1 MKKIRVKF
9 LKNFQ
14 LVFAIVL
21 ILFIPTSLLLYNFF
35 LVGTIKEN
43 MDFEYRDKASLSISI
58 AREAIKEDWP
68 DKELM
73 QKKIKKIGNNNP
85 QIEALDVLVPVD
97 NSGDFKICCSLSP
110 QARGETLSQTLNNIA
125 WNEEFIA
132 FTTNSSA
139 SSSLQKMTR
148 EDASSPTRYQM
159 VMRTFSND
167 RGEKVGMLSMKI
179 SLEDVEKLNKKLI
192 FWSWIISI
200 LLVITLLLFV
210 ATNFKLFRYVV
221 GFQKLR
227 EVDEMKDEF
236 ISIASHELRAP
247 LTAIRGFTS
256 MMQEVLNKKKKLTK
270 NEKQIQDFANSID
283 SSSKRLG
290 DLVEDM
296 LDVSRIEQGRM
307 SFEHQAI
314 KPIDTVKEIIEQFSF
329 QAEQKG
335 LDLRLDKVPP
345 EAKNKKIYV
354 DEDKFKQV
362 VVNLVSNSVKYTEE
376 GEVKIKLKLDERKE
390 RMEIKVK
397 DTGIGMDAKERENL
411 FQKFY
416 RVQTDKT
423 RNITGTGLGLWLTK
437 QIVEKMDG
445 EIFVDSI
452 KGEGSEFTLSFPL
465 AQEKKKK
472 DQDKKKKDQ

>member
-1 MKKIRVKF
+1 MKKIKVKF

-14 LVFAIVL
+14 LVFAI
-21 ILFIPTSLLLYNFF
+21 ILVVFIPAALLLYNFF
-35 LVGTIKEN
+35 LVSTFKDN
-43 MDFEYRDKASLSISI
+43 MHEEFRN
-58 AREAIKEDWP
+58 EAILAVDITQEITEDYWP
-68 DKELM
+68 NKQLIR
-73 QKKIKKIGNNNP
+73 KKIQDIGGRVDE
-85 QIEALDVLVPVD
+85 IKALDILVPAK
-97 NSGDFKICCSLSP
+97 SGDFKILASLSR
-110 QARGETLSQTLNNIA
+110 QAQGETVSETLNNIA

-132 FTTNSSA
+132 FRTHSSA
-139 SSSLQKMTR
+139 SSSIQKLSR
-148 EDASSPTRYQM
+148 DNPYSQYPYQM
-159 VMRTFSND
+159 IMKTFTDSK
-167 RGEKVGMLSMKI
+167 GEKAGLISMKI
-179 SLEDVEKLNKKLI
+179 SLEEMEASNETLI
-192 FWSWIISI
+192 FYSWLISI
-200 LLVITLLLFV
+200 ILTVAILLFI
-210 ATNFKLFRYVV
+210 ATNFRLFRYVV
-221 GFQKLR
+221 GFQRLR

-256 MMQEVLNKKKKLTK
+256 MMQDILNKKKKLTK
-270 NEKQIQDFANSID
+270 NEKQIKEFADSID

-307 SFEHQAI
+307 KFDHQNVDPVKVA
-314 KPIDTVKEIIEQFSF
+314 KEIIEQFSF
-329 QAEQKG
+329 QAKQKG
-335 LDLRLDKVPP
+335 LKLKLDKVPQ

-376 GEVKIKLKLDERKE
+376 GEVRIKLQLNERKE
-390 RMEIKVK
+390 RMEAKVK
-397 DTGIGMDAKERENL
+397 DTGIGMDAKERKHL

-437 QIVEKMDG
+437 QIVEEMDG

-465 AQEKKKK
+465 SQKQDKQKK
-472 DQDKKKKDQ
+472 DNKSDSKS